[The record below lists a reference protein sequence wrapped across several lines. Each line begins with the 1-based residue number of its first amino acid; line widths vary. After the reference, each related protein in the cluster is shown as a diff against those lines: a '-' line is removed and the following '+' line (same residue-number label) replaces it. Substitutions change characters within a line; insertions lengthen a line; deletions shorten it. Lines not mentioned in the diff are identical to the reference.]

1 MTLDRFF
8 LSQFRRR
15 LRFVSSEE
23 RTKGSLLVVLLD
35 VVAAVPS
42 IPRGVGSAR
51 GPADPQPGRLACWL
65 HGRRMG
71 MVVEDSAG
79 DGRRKQTMLLSRC
92 LFRGPLDAR
101 PRFHITRKVMNL
113 PITGLTKRAYLAR
126 PLPVRLESVLK
137 KKKRD
142 SADGCCCVSRRHHH
156 RFRPAAGVEPGRQA
170 DVECLSSP
178 VSPCFLFFHFTMSC
192 PA

>member
-1 MTLDRFF
+1 
-8 LSQFRRR
+8 
-15 LRFVSSEE
+15 
-23 RTKGSLLVVLLD
+23 
-35 VVAAVPS
+35 
-42 IPRGVGSAR
+42 
-51 GPADPQPGRLACWL
+51 
-65 HGRRMG
+65 

-142 SADGCCCVSRRHHH
+142 SADGVLLRVSPPPPP
-156 RFRPAAGVEPGRQA
+156 FPPGRGGRARQ
-170 DVECLSSP
+170 
-178 VSPCFLFFHFTMSC
+178 TGRR
-192 PA
+192 